1 MAIQPNTEVVG
12 TEEKT
17 YTFLLSLLPSSFLPD
32 QTFTDTYYVLY
43 IKLRDGIYY
52 EQSILW
58 SCCHQETNTLVEKTS
73 LISNH
78 GGKRALLHVY
88 IMNRPDPD

>member
-1 MAIQPNTEVVG
+1 M
-12 TEEKT
+12 
-17 YTFLLSLLPSSFLPD
+17 
-32 QTFTDTYYVLY
+32 LY

-52 EQSILW
+52 EQSML
-58 SCCHQETNTLVEKTS
+58 SCCHQETYTLVEKTS

-88 IMNRPDPD
+88 KMNRPDPDYGRHGGGLGETCRKKGWLI